1 MRYGSFAH
9 VSQEGL
15 QQYRTLS
22 QPSGITLSPKCSAE
36 DYFQHH
42 SRRCSSSSNCK
53 RLRSLRQRI
62 VRDYIH
68 MFFLLSPPT
77 RYFHRNHVHPPQ
89 SLEGKPFSFLYCT
102 YHSTGLSHQKS
113 RSRSTPSMEEHWSI
127 AWKNWINKL
136 WLHAARDAEGQ
147 ESQNKEKTL
156 WWHRLAATR
165 GCCFVCYPLFMAVLP
180 NIQCKRSDISKVLRI
195 WLGMRNL
202 KFEFDEACTCS
213 RSGVGRCWEDWEVVS
228 FNMAIRA
235 MVWCWFPWVRCTADD
250 GYDTCVGLIPP
261 ETRSTCSAGLDS
273 T

>member
-9 VSQEGL
+9 VPQEGL

-156 WWHRLAATR
+156 FNITLRRHVAVALFATLYLWQCYQISNVKEVTSLKCWGFDWECEIWNLNLMKLALVV
-165 GCCFVCYPLFMAVLP
+165 GAVLV
-180 NIQCKRSDISKVLRI
+180 DVERI
-195 WLGMRNL
+195 E
-202 KFEFDEACTCS
+202 K
-213 RSGVGRCWEDWEVVS
+213 
-228 FNMAIRA
+228 
-235 MVWCWFPWVRCTADD
+235 
-250 GYDTCVGLIPP
+250 
-261 ETRSTCSAGLDS
+261 
-273 T
+273 